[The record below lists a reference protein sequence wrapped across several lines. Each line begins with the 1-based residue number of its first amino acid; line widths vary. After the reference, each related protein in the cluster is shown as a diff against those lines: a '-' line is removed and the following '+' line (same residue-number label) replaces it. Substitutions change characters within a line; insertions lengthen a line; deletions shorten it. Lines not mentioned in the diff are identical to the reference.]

1 MMVKKKQSKKHVEN
15 YEKPLAIAGTYSNV
29 IKGGL
34 VRKTSK
40 EGK

>member
-29 IKGGL
+29 IKGWI
-34 VRKTSK
+34 
-40 EGK
+40 GKKDE